1 MLFDYWV
8 KHVQI
13 IRCVC
18 NEALHEMVRLQQE
31 KQNELVK
38 KSEVETKPSSI
49 SSQLKMC
56 RDGNTYI
63 MLCCV
68 FLPLLTAAAVRLL
81 ADFSLFQLHE
91 TSSFV

>member
-68 FLPLLTAAAVRLL
+68 FLPLLTAAVRLL